1 MVVHPRA
8 RNELCDGDAIVAA
21 RLKEEHEAKEQ
32 LSQLEKMDVGS
43 QRFLGGGV
51 RQGELCCRAV
61 ASMLHRARDLL
72 KQATA

>member
-1 MVVHPRA
+1 MVVHPHA
-8 RNELCDGDAIVAA
+8 RNELSDGDAIVAA

-61 ASMLHRARDLL
+61 AAMLHRACDLL